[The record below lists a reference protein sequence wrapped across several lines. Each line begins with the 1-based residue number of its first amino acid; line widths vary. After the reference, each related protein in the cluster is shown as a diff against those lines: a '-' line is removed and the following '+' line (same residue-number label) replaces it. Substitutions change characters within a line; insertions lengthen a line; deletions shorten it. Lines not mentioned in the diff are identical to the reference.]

1 MWAVFAFV
9 YWHKSFKCYLILG
22 YLLNVVFVHWSWRIS
37 TWLLNPESGRFIL
50 TKAAI
55 CIIAVAPFIKYYI
68 FSLAGL
74 AVSFFYFATANT
86 KQEIEKYN
94 WMTTMIY
101 SYSLMLF
108 LSYGPWRKDRQLY
121 CFFLVGC
128 YLTFTSPFF
137 HNAQANLK
145 DFSALNWYFLIG
157 NMFMEVM
164 NISCFC
170 RLMSKLIRF
179 LLKRILGVGANRPQ
193 FNE

>member
-1 MWAVFAFV
+1 
-9 YWHKSFKCYLILG
+9 
-22 YLLNVVFVHWSWRIS
+22 
-37 TWLLNPESGRFIL
+37 
-50 TKAAI
+50 
-55 CIIAVAPFIKYYI
+55 VAPFIKYYI
-68 FSLAGL
+68 LSLAGL

-145 DFSALNWYFLIG
+145 DFSALNWYFLVG